1 MVENPPV
8 SEETRVQSLVQED
21 PTCLGATR
29 PVHRSYRSPTLEAV
43 LWATGPCTVLL
54 LQGGMQATSGET
66 CSATQEEER
75 KEGGLAAVVGTDTGK
90 ERKAELPRL
99 RGRQPADSPS
109 GYTQRRKGCDLVC
122 GAEAKASLC
131 QTNWEW

>member
-1 MVENPPV
+1 MSTHVLHSGPD
-8 SEETRVQSLVQED
+8 L
-21 PTCLGATR
+21 
-29 PVHRSYRSPTLEAV
+29 TLEAV

-54 LQGGMQATSGET
+54 LQSGMQATSGET
-66 CSATQEEER
+66 CSTTQEEER

-90 ERKAELPRL
+90 ERKEELPRL
-99 RGRQPADSPS
+99 RGRQRADSPS

-131 QTNWEW
+131 QTDWEW